1 MNVSETLDAITQ
13 LQNDN
18 PDKVGT
24 VLALTQ
30 EYPSGILTTNN
41 PLFGAFA
48 AEYPIQITSLLT
60 SSFSSYTNENI
71 FSAYSS
77 SYRSFITTNS
87 ITQYTNNLS
96 TVGYN
101 AIPNLFNVL
110 KTEGGAVSSSLTVK
124 NELILLKLDKNK
136 INTLISCSLSD
147 DEEVL
152 SQGRLQFA
160 KEMVSWMN
168 DKIKQQNLFYYYT
181 PTNIALNY
189 SDDDSL
195 DDSYAQLKTQNVYNY
210 FNLNYENESKLVD
223 EKLLPGVLHQIL
235 LYKDASSKQITG
247 AFITPQRP
255 NHFAIKQI
263 FGSKLDSKF
272 ISNNSANPNI
282 DFTYVPD
289 INNDFGSNLYSNWKA
304 TTYLSG
310 AYTHPNG
317 YHLIDQAR
325 TKLNNTNL
333 HIELGSSRFTNF
345 VQETQTRLSDE
356 IPYYAKVSFGIP
368 RQEFNFIDTDL
379 YRLLWDELGVKTVFG
394 SLINSL
400 YVNGT
405 VLDESKLL
413 INDSYSTSSVN
424 INLLKF
430 FNDYYNTSDITNSG
444 SNECSDS
451 PYQLKTNTK
460 IGPSTNT
467 VDEVYASLG
476 YNSDF
481 ISFSYPLPIPK
492 NNQSSFMEQF
502 TNITNTDEYN
512 FRKHLTPSL
521 ANSYYAA
528 FLNKSYPTKSKF
540 YFLTK
545 IAKYLVQDDGSESF
559 VQNFYFDLRNIVLNR
574 TLSSDDMV
582 YEFFDNQIH
591 TNKRY
596 VYKTTQL
603 IIVPA
608 LAYGYTA
615 ADVVDIGTDM
625 CLEVGI
631 SYIPTYKLI
640 EVPIET
646 KSDIVVLESP
656 PVRPQ
661 IQFYPILNNRNK
673 VLLQINPSGFDE
685 TTEPIIIEDLDI
697 GIFDKVLESQN
708 STDLVSFSHV
718 PEESGIEKYEIYRLT
733 KYPSSYKDFSNN
745 KIADINNVSD
755 SSETYYDTVRTNV
768 PYYYCVR
775 SKNYRG
781 LVSNPTNIYKITLVE
796 DGEFFTLQQEII
808 ENLNSENTYS
818 RSTLKEVKRF
828 LHISPSEIQ
837 RVSNISVEGTASEAI
852 SEFPLTTVS
861 DQVWGKKFKVR
872 VRSKSSGKT
881 LDFNITFNK
890 NNSGEYIP
898 E

>member
-1 MNVSETLDAITQ
+1 M
-13 LQNDN
+13 
-18 PDKVGT
+18 
-24 VLALTQ
+24 
-30 EYPSGILTTNN
+30 
-41 PLFGAFA
+41 
-48 AEYPIQITSLLT
+48 
-60 SSFSSYTNENI
+60 
-71 FSAYSS
+71 
-77 SYRSFITTNS
+77 
-87 ITQYTNNLS
+87 
-96 TVGYN
+96 
-101 AIPNLFNVL
+101 
-110 KTEGGAVSSSLTVK
+110 
-124 NELILLKLDKNK
+124 
-136 INTLISCSLSD
+136 
-147 DEEVL
+147 
-152 SQGRLQFA
+152 
-160 KEMVSWMN
+160 
-168 DKIKQQNLFYYYT
+168 FYYYT
-181 PTNIALNY
+181 PTNISLNY
-189 SDDDSL
+189 SDDDNL

-210 FNLNYENESKLVD
+210 FDLNYENESKLVD

-235 LYKDASSKQITG
+235 LYKDASSKRIVG
-247 AFITPQRP
+247 EFITPLRP

-272 ISNNSANPNI
+272 ISNNSANPSI
-282 DFTYVPD
+282 DFTYIPD
-289 INNDFGSNLYSNWKA
+289 INNDFNSNFYSSWKA

-317 YHLIDQAR
+317 YHVVDQTR

-333 HIELGSSRFTNF
+333 HIELSSSLPNF
-345 VQETQTRLSDE
+345 IEETQTKLSDE

-368 RQEFNFIDTDL
+368 RQEFNFIDSAHPSIVV
-379 YRLLWDELGVKTVFG
+379 DEVGLKTIFG
-394 SLINSL
+394 SLMNSL
-400 YVNGT
+400 YVSGT

-413 INDSYSTSSVN
+413 IDNIYSTSSVN

-430 FNDYYNTSDITNSG
+430 FNDYYNTSDSG

-467 VDEVYASLG
+467 IDEVYASLG
-476 YNSDF
+476 YSSDTV
-481 ISFSYPLPIPK
+481 SYSNPLPIPK
-492 NNQSSFMEQF
+492 NSQSTYMGNF
-502 TNITNTDEYN
+502 TNIIYSDVYN

-528 FLNKSYPTKSKF
+528 FLHKSYPTKSKF

-545 IAKYLVQDDGSESF
+545 IAKYLVQDNGSETF
-559 VQNFYFDLRNIVLNR
+559 VQNFYFDLRNSVLNR
-574 TLSSDDMV
+574 TLLSEDIV

-625 CLEVGI
+625 CLAVGL
-631 SYIPTYKLI
+631 SYIPIYKLI

-646 KSDIVVLESP
+646 KSDIVVLEYP

-685 TTEPIIIEDLDI
+685 TAEPVIIEDLDI
-697 GIFDKVLESQN
+697 GIFDKVLESQD

-718 PEESGIEKYEIYRLT
+718 QEESGIEKYEIFRIS

-755 SSETYYDTVRTNV
+755 SSQTYYDTVRTNI

-808 ENLNSENTYS
+808 ENLNSENTYI
-818 RSTLKEVKRF
+818 RSILKEVKRF
-828 LHISPSEIQ
+828 LHVSPSEIQ
-837 RVSNISVEGTASEAI
+837 RVSNVSVEGTASEAI
-852 SEFPLTTVS
+852 SDFPLTTVS
-861 DQVWGKKFKVR
+861 DQVWAKKFKIR

-898 E
+898 

>member
-1 MNVSETLDAITQ
+1 MKVSETLDAITQ

-18 PDKVGT
+18 PDKVGI
-24 VLALTQ
+24 VLALTE

-101 AIPNLFNVL
+101 SIPNLFNVL

-181 PTNIALNY
+181 PTDISLNY
-189 SDDDSL
+189 SDDDNL

-210 FNLNYENESKLVD
+210 FDLNYENESKLVD

-235 LYKDASSKQITG
+235 LYRDASSRRISG
-247 AFITPQRP
+247 EFITPLRP

-272 ISNNSANPNI
+272 ISNNNANPSI
-282 DFTYVPD
+282 DFTYIPD
-289 INNDFGSNLYSNWKA
+289 INNDFNSNFYSNWKA

-317 YHLIDQAR
+317 YHVVDQTR

-333 HIELGSSRFTNF
+333 HIELSSSLPNF
-345 VQETQTRLSDE
+345 VEETQTKLSDE

-368 RQEFNFIDTDL
+368 RQEFNFIDSVSSVL
-379 YRLLWDELGVKTVFG
+379 RVDEVSLKTIFG
-394 SLINSL
+394 SLMNSL

-413 INDSYSTSSVN
+413 IDNIYSTSSVN

-430 FNDYYNTSDITNSG
+430 FNDYYNTSDGPN
-444 SNECSDS
+444 NECSDS
-451 PYQLKTNTK
+451 PYQLKTNTN

-467 VDEVYASLG
+467 IDEVYASLG
-476 YNSDF
+476 YNSD
-481 ISFSYPLPIPK
+481 SVSYSNPLPIAK
-492 NNQSSFMEQF
+492 NSQSSYMGDF
-502 TNITNTDEYN
+502 TNITDSDEYN

-521 ANSYYAA
+521 ANSYYAV
-528 FLNKSYPTKSKF
+528 FLQKRYPTKSKF

-545 IAKYLVQDDGSESF
+545 IAKYLVQDDGSETF
-559 VQNFYFDLRNIVLNR
+559 VQNFYFDLRNSVLNR
-574 TLSSDDMV
+574 TLSSDDVV

-615 ADVVDIGTDM
+615 ADVIDVATDM
-625 CLEVGI
+625 CLAVGI
-631 SYIPTYKLI
+631 SYIPIYKLI

-646 KSDIVVLESP
+646 KSDIVVLEHP

-685 TTEPIIIEDLDI
+685 TAEPIIIEDLDI
-697 GIFDKVLESQN
+697 GIFDKVLESQD

-718 PEESGIEKYEIYRLT
+718 QEESGVEKYEIFRLN

-745 KIADINNVSD
+745 KIADINNVGN
-755 SSETYYDTVRTNV
+755 SSETYYDTVRTNI

-808 ENLNSENTYS
+808 ENINSENTYI

-828 LHISPSEIQ
+828 LHVSPSEIQ

-852 SEFPLTTVS
+852 SDFPLTTVS
-861 DQVWGKKFKVR
+861 DQVWAKKFKIR